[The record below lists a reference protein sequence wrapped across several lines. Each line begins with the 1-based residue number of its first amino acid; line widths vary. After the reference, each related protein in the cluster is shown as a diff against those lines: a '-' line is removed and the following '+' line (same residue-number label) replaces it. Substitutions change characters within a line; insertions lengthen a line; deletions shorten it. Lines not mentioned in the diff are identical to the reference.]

1 MTTTRRTETH
11 KTEQIPRVVGYNF
24 IVSVT
29 LFFVKLANDLPACR
43 IAIHF
48 PSMTG
53 DENWPYTS

>member
-1 MTTTRRTETH
+1 MTTTRWTETH
-11 KTEQIPRVVGYNF
+11 KIERILRGVGYNF

-29 LFFVKLANDLPACR
+29 LFFVKLDLPACR

-53 DENWPYTS
+53 DENCPYTS